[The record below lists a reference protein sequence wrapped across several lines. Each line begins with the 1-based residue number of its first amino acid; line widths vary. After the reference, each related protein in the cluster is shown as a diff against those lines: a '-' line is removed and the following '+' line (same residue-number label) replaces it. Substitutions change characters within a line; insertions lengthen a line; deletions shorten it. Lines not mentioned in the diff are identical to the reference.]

1 MERGHSFKVLCK
13 ECPHFYYVKS
23 GDNLPIY
30 STGRVLI
37 RGVLFLNV
45 ESVSAILKE
54 GMAVSTKLGS
64 GMTWCRNIVYKS
76 ERNCVC
82 LALIE
87 QYLENIII
95 PGSTISIKYVD
106 EYFIYL
112 FEGTI
117 INISASYPPY
127 LTVRIT
133 NAEEIINSRL
143 SPRYDV
149 YMAADLKPG
158 WDDTSYFAVITDISF
173 GGLAFICNLKLDYN
187 EELEITAY
195 LPKGLKINTKGKIIR
210 KTIKNNVIDYSMQFI
225 EINESNCNLLS
236 KYFSSL
242 ESEISLLYKQYLS
255 DVKGKI

>member
-1 MERGHSFKVLCK
+1 M
-13 ECPHFYYVKS
+13 
-23 GDNLPIY
+23 
-30 STGRVLI
+30 
-37 RGVLFLNV
+37 NV
-45 ESVSAILKE
+45 EAVSVILKE

-76 ERNCVC
+76 EGDSVY

-95 PGSTISIKYVD
+95 PGSTISIKYVN

-117 INISASYPPY
+117 TNINPSYPAY
-127 LTVRIT
+127 LTVRVT
-133 NAEEIINSRL
+133 NAEEILNSRL

-149 YMAADLKPG
+149 YIAADLKPE
-158 WDDTSYFAVITDISF
+158 WDDSSCFAVITDISF
-173 GGLAFICNLKLDYN
+173 GGLAFICNLKFDYN
-187 EELEITAY
+187 EKLEITAH
-195 LPKGLKINTKGKIIR
+195 LPSGQKINARGKIIR
-210 KTIKNNVIDYSMQFI
+210 KTIKNNVSDYSMQFI
-225 EINESNCNLLS
+225 EISESNCHLLS

-242 ESEISLLYKQYLS
+242 ESEISVLYKQYLS